1 MPQIDAE
8 TSALIIGAAILAMVA
23 GGWWL
28 RSQSSE
34 AGTNAQLQQEAT
46 DTALQADLKHAQEE
60 LESAYLT
67 NKELKTTNAQ
77 LQQAANSPQ
86 QPNSQ
91 QQEASTNE
99 ALQAELTEAREE
111 AELTLLQ
118 LHQVQEELESVYL
131 TNQELKTTNAQL
143 QQAANSPQQPTSQQP
158 DPSSN
163 EALQAELNDAREE
176 AELTLLQLHQ
186 VQEELEHYFL
196 LSQELKTSSAI
207 SPEQQQRLSRCNE
220 RLEQLLL
227 HQQQRDQRL
236 AALIDRQQKNLQRA
250 GRLLQGA
257 ESPST
262 PRRQSDVAL
271 I

>member
-1 MPQIDAE
+1 MASLNDWQWALGAALLIIV
-8 TSALIIGAAILAMVA
+8 LIIGGWLNRANETA
-23 GGWWL
+23 GKE
-28 RSQSSE
+28 QSDQEDVLTSNPIETVQVELTE
-34 AGTNAQLQQEAT
+34 AREEAELTLLQLHQV
-46 DTALQADLKHAQEE
+46 QEE
-60 LESAYLT
+60 LESLYLT
-67 NKELKTTNAQ
+67 NQELKTTNAQ
-77 LQQAANSPQ
+77 LLQAANSPL

-91 QQEASTNE
+91 QPDPSSNE

-118 LHQVQEELESVYL
+118 LHQVQEELE
-131 TNQELKTTNAQL
+131 
-143 QQAANSPQQPTSQQP
+143 
-158 DPSSN
+158 
-163 EALQAELNDAREE
+163 R
-176 AELTLLQLHQ
+176 
-186 VQEELEHYFL
+186 YFL

-227 HQQQRDQRL
+227 RRKQRDQRL

-250 GRLLQGA
+250 ARLLQGSSSA
-257 ESPST
+257 ST